1 MAIYSHSR
9 LLTYEKCPL
18 SYKYKYLDKIKPE
31 IPFIGIE
38 AFVGSTVHESLEYL
52 YRRQKK
58 FPNDSVSLIS
68 LLDKYESIWN
78 ENWSSDV
85 RIVKEDMKKE
95 DYFLSGKKILA
106 DYFKKH
112 HPFDL
117 EKTIS
122 VEERIDVNIEG
133 FKLMGFIDRVAVN
146 QNTGYLE
153 IHDYKTSGKRP
164 QIEDLKNDR
173 QLVLYQLGAQK
184 KYPEWTE
191 KNTEIIYHYLRF
203 DEEFRFQKTEEEID
217 AVKKQIVDLIQTIE
231 FSFWE
236 KNFKPRLSPLCHWCE
251 FSSLCPTFLQSRA
264 KE

>member
-1 MAIYSHSR
+1 MTIYSHSR
-9 LLTYEKCPL
+9 LSTFEKCPL

-52 YRRQKK
+52 YRRQNK
-58 FPNDSVSLIS
+58 FPNDSISLIL
-68 LLDKYESIWN
+68 LLDKYETIWN
-78 ENWSSDV
+78 ENWSKDV
-85 RIVKEDMKKE
+85 KIVKEGMKKE

-112 HPFDL
+112 QPFNR

-133 FKLMGFIDRVAVN
+133 FKIMGFIDRIAVN
-146 QNTGYLE
+146 QETGYLE
-153 IHDYKTSGKRP
+153 IHDYKTSGKLP
-164 QIEDLKNDR
+164 QIEDLKKDR

-184 KYPEWTE
+184 KYPEQAK

-203 DEEFRFQKTEEEID
+203 NEEFRFQKTEEEID
-217 AVKKQIVDLIQTIE
+217 SVKNQIVDLIQTIE

-236 KNFKPRLSPLCHWCE
+236 NNFKPCLSPLCHWCE
-251 FSSLCPTFLQSRA
+251 FSTLCPAFSKNQTND
-264 KE
+264 